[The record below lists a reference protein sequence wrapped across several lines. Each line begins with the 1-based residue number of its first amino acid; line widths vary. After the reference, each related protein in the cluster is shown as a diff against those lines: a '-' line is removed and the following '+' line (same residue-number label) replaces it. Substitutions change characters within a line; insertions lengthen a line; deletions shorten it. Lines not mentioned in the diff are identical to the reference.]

1 MYEEIRKPKLLKD
14 IPSILIRPLPS
25 IYYYSN
31 YANIDIPQE
40 LHNFFVANVNY
51 LSMAIK
57 KLGGKLKI
65 REFNEISNS
74 VQVLSAQ
81 SKDKMQA
88 YLEKTTIELAQLCTE
103 HRSTLRHDMVHFKTE
118 LNKLYKEI
126 VPSLK
131 ILVVDSNGQSEKVSK
146 LTKMLSGFCLY
157 DADQTSFSAGD
168 YPKKQIISDF
178 VVFTSVSSPEIH
190 DHVKSLQTYQKP
202 GLAIVHIEKDAD
214 SDKQSIRHG
223 SQLLKIGFPVLFKI
237 FTPIRLYTTIDKN
250 YMRFHLKH

>member
-14 IPSILIRPLPS
+14 VPSILIRPLPS

-31 YANIDIPQE
+31 YANIDIPE
-40 LHNFFVANVNY
+40 ESHNFFVANVNY

-57 KLGGKLKI
+57 KLGDKI
-65 REFNEISNS
+65 KIKKFSDISNS
-74 VQVLSAQ
+74 VTLLSART
-81 SKDKMQA
+81 KDNLRDD
-88 YLEKTTIELAQLCTE
+88 LEKATIELAQLCTK
-103 HRSTLRHDMVHFKTE
+103 HRTVLRHNMVHFKTE

-126 VPSLK
+126 VPSLQ
-131 ILVVDSNGQSEKVSK
+131 ILVVDSNGQSERVSK

-157 DADQTSFSAGD
+157 DVDQTTFLAGD

-178 VVFTSVSSPEIH
+178 VVFTSTSSPEIH

-202 GLAIVHIEKDAD
+202 GLAIVHLEKDTNV
-214 SDKQSIRHG
+214 DKQSIRHG

-237 FTPIRLYTTIDKN
+237 FTPIRLYTTIDKT